1 MMQRLFVCLLSACVL
16 NMSVYAADSAADDTV
31 THAATTDAATT
42 VAGSTTV
49 TASDAGTGS
58 TTVASAAEANHS
70 QLPELTIIGYHEVI
84 DTQQALIPEYAVSPE
99 NFEKQIAW
107 LHDHGY
113 KFVSVD
119 DILAARAG
127 KKPLP
132 EKAVL
137 LSFDDGYRSFYQ
149 HAFPVLKRYKA
160 PAVLALVGSWLTPK
174 ENQDIDFGGAHVAR
188 KTMFSWAELKEMVD
202 SGLVELG
209 SHSFGLHDGIP
220 ANPQGNMEPA
230 VTTRLYSSKTHSYE
244 KDSAY
249 QKRIYSDLKRNNEL
263 LRAHGFKSPRVMVWP
278 YGAYN
283 MEAVKIAD
291 KLGMPISLTLE
302 DGPNYPSTPL
312 YALRRILVDKTMSPE
327 ELQHEIYVREQNLTD
342 NNRAQKI
349 MHVDLDYIYDAN
361 PVQQEKNLGHL
372 LDRIVAMRVNSV
384 YLQAFSDPDAN
395 GSADMVYF
403 PNRHIPMRADL
414 FNRVSWQI
422 QTRTQVKR
430 VYAWMPLLA
439 WELPKKDK
447 AAKDLVVTQQKP
459 DSAHLNMGYH
469 RLTPFSERARS
480 IITDIY
486 ADLAKS
492 ATFDGLL
499 FHDDVTLS
507 DYEDASPQALQAY
520 KKAGLPE
527 NLQQIRD
534 NDALMQ
540 KWTALKTRTLDNF
553 ALQLVN
559 VVKQQQPYLLTA
571 RNMYAQVVL
580 SPYAENWYAQSLE
593 DSLKNYDFTAIM
605 AMPYMEQAKDSNKF
619 YQDLVDRVKQYP
631 NGINRT
637 VFELQATNW
646 RTNEKIPSQEI
657 ADTIAKLYSLGVR
670 HVAYYPDDPIQDHPD
685 PAVLRA
691 VFDSKSSKPAP

>member
-1 MMQRLFVCLLSACVL
+1 MMQRLLVCLLSACVL
-16 NMSVYAADSAADDTV
+16 NMPAFAADAPTSAAAESPAPV
-31 THAATTDAATT
+31 AAPSATDPTNSNA
-42 VAGSTTV
+42 
-49 TASDAGTGS
+49 
-58 TTVASAAEANHS
+58 TVASAAVANHS
-70 QLPELTIIGYHEVI
+70 RLPELTIIGYHEIVAG
-84 DTQQALIPEYAVSPE
+84 DKALIPQYAVSPE
-99 NFEKQIAW
+99 TFEQQMAW

-149 HAFPVLKRYKA
+149 HAFPIIKRYHA
-160 PAVLALVGSWLTPK
+160 PVVLALVGSWLTPK
-174 ENQDIDFGGAHVAR
+174 ENQKIDFGGEQVAR
-188 KTMFSWAELKEMVD
+188 NSMFSWAELKEMTD

-209 SHSFGLHDGIP
+209 SHSFNLHDGIL

-230 VTTRLYSSKTHSYE
+230 VTTRLYSAKTRSYE
-244 KDSAY
+244 KDNAY
-249 QKRIYSDLKRNNEL
+249 RSRIYNDLKRNNEL

-291 KLGMPISLTLE
+291 KLGMPVSLTLE

-312 YALRRILVDKTMSPE
+312 YALRRILVDRSMSPE
-327 ELQHEIYVREQNLTD
+327 DLQHEIYVREQNLTD

-349 MHVDLDYIYDAN
+349 MHVDLDYIYDPN
-361 PVQQEKNLGHL
+361 PLQQEKNLGHL
-372 LDRIVAMRVNSV
+372 LDRIIAMKVNAV

-403 PNRHIPMRADL
+403 PNRHIPVRADL

-422 QTRTQVKR
+422 QTRTQAKR

-447 AAKDLVVTQQKP
+447 AASDLVLTQQKQ

-469 RLTPFSERARS
+469 RLTPFSARARNT
-480 IITDIY
+480 IRDIY
-486 ADLAKS
+486 EDLAKS

-507 DYEDASPQALQAY
+507 DYEDASPQALEQY
-520 KKAGLPE
+520 KKAGLPTD
-527 NLQQIRD
+527 LQKIRD
-534 NDALMQ
+534 DDGLMQ

-553 ALQLVN
+553 ALELVDA
-559 VVKQQQPYLLTA
+559 VKQQQPYLITA

-605 AMPYMEQAKDSNKF
+605 AMPYMEQAQDQNKF

-657 ADTIAKLYSLGVR
+657 ADTIAKLYSLGAR
-670 HVAYYPDDPIQDHPD
+670 HIAYYPDDPIQDHPD

-691 VFDSKSSKPAP
+691 VFDSKSSKPVP

>member
-16 NMSVYAADSAADDTV
+16 NMSVYAADSAANETV
-31 THAATTDAATT
+31 SPAATPSAAI
-42 VAGSTTV
+42 APV
-49 TASDAGTGS
+49 TPGDAGTGP

-70 QLPELTIIGYHEVI
+70 QLPELTIIGYHEIV
-84 DTQQALIPEYAVSPE
+84 DTDQALIPQYAVSPDT
-99 NFEKQIAW
+99 FEKQIAW

-127 KKPLP
+127 KKALP

-149 HAFPVLKRYKA
+149 YAFPVLKRYNA
-160 PAVLALVGSWLTPK
+160 PAVLALVGSWLTPN
-174 ENQDIDFGGAHVAR
+174 ENQQIDFGGEHVAR
-188 KTMFSWAELKEMVD
+188 STMFSWAELKEMVD

-209 SHSFGLHDGIP
+209 SHSFALHDGIL

-230 VTTRLYSSKTHSYE
+230 VTTRMYSSKTHSYE

-249 QKRIYSDLKRNNEL
+249 RNRIYDDLKRNNEL
-263 LRAHGFKSPRVMVWP
+263 LRKHGFKSPRVMIWP

-283 MEAVKIAD
+283 MEAVKIAE

-302 DGPNYPSTPL
+302 DGPNYPATPL
-312 YALRRILVDKTMSPE
+312 YALRRILVDRSMSPE
-327 ELQHEIYVREQNLTD
+327 DLQHEIYVREQNLTD

-349 MHVDLDYIYDAN
+349 MHVDLDYIYDPD

-372 LDRIVAMRVNSV
+372 LDRIVAMRVNTV

-395 GSADMVYF
+395 GSADLVYF

-439 WELPKKDK
+439 WELPKNNKVS
-447 AAKDLVVTQQKP
+447 KDLVLTQQKQ
-459 DSAHLNMGYH
+459 DSKHLNMGYH
-469 RLTPFSERARS
+469 RLTPFSARARNT
-480 IITDIY
+480 IKDIFE
-486 ADLAKS
+486 DLAKS

-507 DYEDASPQALQAY
+507 DYEDASPQALEQY
-520 KKAGLPE
+520 KKAGLPTD
-527 NLQQIRD
+527 LQKIRD
-534 NDALMQ
+534 DDGLMQ
-540 KWTALKTRTLDNF
+540 KWTALKTSTLDNF
-553 ALQLVN
+553 AMELVN

-571 RNMYAQVVL
+571 RNMYAQVAL

-593 DSLKNYDFTAIM
+593 DSLKKYDFTAIM
-605 AMPYMEQAKDSNKF
+605 AMPYMEQASDHNKF

-657 ADTIAKLYSLGVR
+657 ADTIAKLYSLGAK